1 MVFFTGVDKIIKFHI
16 YVIFLLEKSKLIIAQ
31 QKDRRE
37 EKLHI
42 IIFDNHCKKFR
53 WGGEVDIKK

>member
-42 IIFDNHCKKFR
+42 IIFDNNL
-53 WGGEVDIKK
+53 